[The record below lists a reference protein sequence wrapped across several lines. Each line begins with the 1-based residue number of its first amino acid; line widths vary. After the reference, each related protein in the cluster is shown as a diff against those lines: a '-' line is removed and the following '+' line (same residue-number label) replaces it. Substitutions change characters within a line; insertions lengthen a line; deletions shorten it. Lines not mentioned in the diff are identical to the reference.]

1 MVQRAGVRLSDRAEH
16 RLGQWDARVQLS
28 GHYNSLPT
36 SLHRMKRELARFNW
50 LSLALLWRLK
60 NSGGAKWKHHV
71 QLKISSQKPSNPTQP
86 LYHPLAISLWLLERW
101 RSLMCQVTGQG
112 KWGNFIAQWVPTWLI
127 IGLYNK
133 LVKLEGHDR
142 YQRGRHDDWE
152 RIAAKE
158 ANAGL
163 SA

>member
-1 MVQRAGVRLSDRAEH
+1 MKPQPTEDQPAKTIESYTGAIPS
-16 RLGQWDARVQLS
+16 S
-28 GHYNSLPT
+28 GY
-36 SLHRMKRELARFNW
+36 LAVAIAAMG
-50 LSLALLWRLK
+50 LSLA
-60 NSGGAKWKHHV
+60 
-71 QLKISSQKPSNPTQP
+71 
-86 LYHPLAISLWLLERW
+86 
-101 RSLMCQVTGQG
+101 CQVAGRG

-142 YQRGRHDDWE
+142 HDRKRPDDWE

-158 ANAGL
+158 ANAAM